1 MALPAATPAA
11 GPRRVSPCPV
21 PADALLSR
29 YGEGGEHRGGFADAY
44 AVVVA
49 GTVPHADYVAAFYTT
64 PLFRVER
71 AILRW
76 LAGRPSTDADAQA
89 LAHGAERFAAWRV
102 EARAPD
108 QVLLADFTGRTRS
121 WLAVEAVAGGTR
133 LWFGS
138 AVVPRVDP
146 RSGERRMG
154 FAFAALLGFHRLYS
168 RLLLAA
174 ARRRLL
180 AAR

>member
-1 MALPAATPAA
+1 MPAA
-11 GPRRVSPCPV
+11 GPLRVSPRPL
-21 PADALLSR
+21 PTDALLAKYR
-29 YGEGGEHRGGFADAY
+29 DGGAPGGGYADAY

-49 GTVPHADYVAAFYTT
+49 AAVSHADYVAAFYTT

-76 LAGRPSTDADAQA
+76 LAGRPSTDADARA
-89 LAHGAERFAAWRV
+89 LADGAERFAAWQV
-102 EARAPD
+102 EARAPG

-138 AVVPRVDP
+138 AVVPLVDR

-168 RLLLAA
+168 RLLLGA
-174 ARRRLL
+174 ARRRL